1 MNLAMRKIPLIKP
14 YITESTKA
22 KVMDVLDSGFL
33 TEGSVTRNLE
43 KEFCEYIK
51 VEHALAFTSC
61 TTGLEVALRALNIG
75 PGDEVIVPSYTYPA
89 TANVVSIV
97 GATPVIVDVDKH
109 NMLIDYEQIELSV
122 TDKTRAII
130 PVSLFGNPLD
140 YNKLDKI
147 KKKHNVYIVEDAA
160 CSIGSEIDGRKVGA
174 LADISVFSMHPRKF
188 ITTGEGGM
196 LTTDNKE
203 WAEWIFSY
211 KHFGMSSGKQD
222 GGMTFDK
229 VGTNYKLSD
238 VLSAIGLEQIK
249 QVDKLL
255 DRRIELAGHYDSLLS
270 DSSDVLIPEITATG
284 KHSYQSYCVYVENR
298 DFVLNDLRSRQIEVQ
313 IGSYALHQ
321 LPAFAESSDCRIEG
335 DMSGADYA
343 ASHALVLPLY
353 HDLAYEDQVYV
364 VEELQN
370 SISRSK

>member
-1 MNLAMRKIPLIKP
+1 MRKIPLIKP

-22 KVMDVLDSGFL
+22 RVMEVLDSGYL
-33 TEGSVTRNLE
+33 TEGSVTKSLE
-43 KEFCEYIK
+43 KAFCDYIK
-51 VEHALAFTSC
+51 VGHALAFTSC

-75 PGDEVIVPSYTYPA
+75 PGDEVIVPAYTYPA

-97 GATPVIVDVDKH
+97 GATPVIVDVDKS
-109 NMLIDYEQIELSV
+109 NMLIDYEKLESSV

-140 YNKLDKI
+140 YSKLDKI
-147 KKKHNVYIVEDAA
+147 KHKHDLYIVEDAA
-160 CSIGSEIDGRKVGA
+160 CSIGSEIGGRKVGS

-196 LTTDNKE
+196 LTTDNSN
-203 WAEWIFSY
+203 WADWIFSY
-211 KHFGMSSGKQD
+211 KHFGMGPDKQ
-222 GGMTFDK
+222 GGGITFDK

-238 VLSAIGLEQIK
+238 VLSAIGLDQIK
-249 QVDKLL
+249 QVDELL
-255 DRRIELAGHYDSLLS
+255 DRRIKLAGYYDSLLAS
-270 DSSDVLIPEITATG
+270 SSDVLVPDTSATG
-284 KHSYQSYCVYVENR
+284 KHSYQSYCIYVENR

-321 LPAFAESSDCRIEG
+321 LPAFADSAQCRIEG
-335 DMSGADYA
+335 EMPGTNYA

-353 HDLAYEDQVYV
+353 HDLSHEDQDYV
-364 VEELQN
+364 VEELHN